1 VVLVAPL
8 LQEAQA
14 AVVAVILARIMA
26 QQDKAIVVVTAVV
39 MVLVM
44 AQAEAVAEQV
54 QRAQMLHQLAEVTVV
69 LDYQVV
75 SVAQLYFM
83 PGAAEVL
90 EIVAVVEQVALVVL
104 VAAAMEVALVEPA
117 VQEQLTEAVAVV
129 ADLTPRNLVVQ
140 EDLEL

>member
-1 VVLVAPL
+1 
-8 LQEAQA
+8 
-14 AVVAVILARIMA
+14 MA

-75 SVAQLYFM
+75 LVAPLYFM
-83 PGAAEVL
+83 LVAAGAL
-90 EIVAVVEQVALVVL
+90 EIVAVVEQVALVAP